1 MSAPSESLFSRMNG
15 VVTKKRNRISPEMVK
30 MLAFLKY
37 RLSGSKGTPSS
48 SDGGGELDE
57 LDELDEEMGGEM
69 DGEMD
74 GDSGDAARTSKG
86 KNSAAV
92 EIVI

>member
-1 MSAPSESLFSRMNG
+1 MND
-15 VVTKKRNRISPEMVK
+15 VVAKKRNRISPEMVK

-48 SDGGGELDE
+48 SDSGDE
-57 LDELDEEMGGEM
+57 SDESDEEMGGEM
-69 DGEMD
+69 DG
-74 GDSGDAARTSKG
+74 DSCDAARTSKG
-86 KNSAAV
+86 KNPAAV

>member
-1 MSAPSESLFSRMNG
+1 MNG

-57 LDELDEEMGGEM
+57 LDESDEEMG
-69 DGEMD
+69 GEMD

>member
-1 MSAPSESLFSRMNG
+1 MNG

-30 MLAFLKY
+30 MLAFFKY

-57 LDELDEEMGGEM
+57 LDESDEEMG
-69 DGEMD
+69 GEMD

>member
-1 MSAPSESLFSRMNG
+1 MND
-15 VVTKKRNRISPEMVK
+15 VVTKKRNRISPEMVE
-30 MLAFLKY
+30 MLAFPKY

-48 SDGGGELDE
+48 SDSGDE

-69 DGEMD
+69 DG
-74 GDSGDAARTSKG
+74 DSCDAARTSKG
-86 KNSAAV
+86 KNPAAV

>member
-1 MSAPSESLFSRMNG
+1 MNG

-37 RLSGSKGTPSS
+37 RLSGSKETPSS
-48 SDGGGELDE
+48 SDGGGESDELDE
-57 LDELDEEMGGEM
+57 LDELDEVDEEMG
-69 DGEMD
+69 GEMD

-86 KNSAAV
+86 ENPAAV

>member
-1 MSAPSESLFSRMNG
+1 MNG

-48 SDGGGELDE
+48 SDGGGESDE
-57 LDELDEEMGGEM
+57 LDELEESDEEMG
-69 DGEMD
+69 GEMD

-86 KNSAAV
+86 ENPAAV

>member
-1 MSAPSESLFSRMNG
+1 MNG
-15 VVTKKRNRISPEMVK
+15 VVTKKRNRISPDSVK

-37 RLSGSKGTPSS
+37 RLSGLKGTPSS
-48 SDGGGELDE
+48 SDGGGEPDELDE
-57 LDELDEEMGGEM
+57 LDELDESDGLDESDEEMG
-69 DGEMD
+69 GEMD

-86 KNSAAV
+86 ENPAAV